1 MDPEKAALAANAEQR
16 QQAPRRK
23 PTYRYIS
30 LAAFVWFTYTLVTT
44 AVPSVIDILKHKH
57 HPIIPIPVPAACP
70 QVPALLPSN
79 QTAKLNEMDDV
90 FNKEVF
96 RQLQVTRLSAAVQIP
111 SISYD
116 DLGVIGE
123 DKRWDI
129 MYDFALYLKAAYPR
143 IHAELELEKVNT
155 HGLLYTWKGTDESL
169 KPTLLMAHQ
178 DVVPVPD
185 ATVNAWTHPPFSGH
199 FDGKYVWG
207 RGSSDCKNQL
217 TAIMSAVEALLEA
230 EFKPARTVLLSF
242 GFDEEVS
249 GPEGA
254 GHLAP
259 FITERYGEDSV
270 AVIVDEGSTFSTVW
284 GQVFALPGVC
294 SSSHY

>member
-1 MDPEKAALAANAEQR
+1 MDPEKAALAAQAEQR

-23 PTYRYIS
+23 PAYKWTIIAAAS
-30 LAAFVWFTYTLVTT
+30 LMLWTAGTT
-44 AVPSVIDILKHKH
+44 GIPSVIDILKKKH
-57 HPIIPIPVPAACP
+57 HPIIPIPAPAACP

-143 IHAELELEKVNT
+143 IHAELELEKINT

-178 DVVPVPD
+178 VCDILI
-185 ATVNAWTHPPFSGH
+185 
-199 FDGKYVWG
+199 G
-207 RGSSDCKNQL
+207 RC
-217 TAIMSAVEALLEA
+217 A
-230 EFKPARTVLLSF
+230 
-242 GFDEEVS
+242 
-249 GPEGA
+249 
-254 GHLAP
+254 HL
-259 FITERYGEDSV
+259 
-270 AVIVDEGSTFSTVW
+270 
-284 GQVFALPGVC
+284 
-294 SSSHY
+294 

>member
-1 MDPEKAALAANAEQR
+1 MDPEKAALAAHAEQR
-16 QQAPRRK
+16 QEAPRRK

-30 LAAFVWFTYTLVTT
+30 LAAFVWFTYTLITT

-111 SISYD
+111 SVSYD

-178 DVVPVPD
+178 V
-185 ATVNAWTHPPFSGH
+185 G
-199 FDGKYVWG
+199 
-207 RGSSDCKNQL
+207 
-217 TAIMSAVEALLEA
+217 
-230 EFKPARTVLLSF
+230 
-242 GFDEEVS
+242 
-249 GPEGA
+249 
-254 GHLAP
+254 
-259 FITERYGEDSV
+259 
-270 AVIVDEGSTFSTVW
+270 
-284 GQVFALPGVC
+284 
-294 SSSHY
+294 